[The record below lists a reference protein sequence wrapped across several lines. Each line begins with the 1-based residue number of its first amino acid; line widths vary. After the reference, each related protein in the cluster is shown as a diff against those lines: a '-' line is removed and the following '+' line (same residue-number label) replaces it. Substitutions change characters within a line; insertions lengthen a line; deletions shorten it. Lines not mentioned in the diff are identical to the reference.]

1 MGRTMLMELVCLYV
15 LRFDMIHCWI
25 YSKEKTLAL
34 YALDV
39 LEGTGIQVLSR
50 RNIQGEKM

>member
-1 MGRTMLMELVCLYV
+1 MGRTMLMELVCLCV